1 VTVTEVNEVLHTTYT
16 CGAKLISKG
25 WELKTKEE

>member
-1 VTVTEVNEVLHTTYT
+1 VTVTEVNEVLHTTCD

-25 WELKTKEE
+25 WELETKEE